1 MLLCAKTLLNETAKI
16 WLDAKSTINIMGI
29 QERFGKSFN
38 NATVH
43 QMLLRR
49 EQSYQDYIL
58 HMKAI
63 STQGDIEEEALI

>member
-1 MLLCAKTLLNETAKI
+1 
-16 WLDAKSTINIMGI
+16 MGI